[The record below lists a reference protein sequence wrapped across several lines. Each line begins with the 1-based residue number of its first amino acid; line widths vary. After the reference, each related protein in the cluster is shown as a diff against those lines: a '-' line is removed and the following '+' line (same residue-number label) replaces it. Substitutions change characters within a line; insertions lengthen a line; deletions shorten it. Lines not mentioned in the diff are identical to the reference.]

1 MMLRQLLLSQGRFPL
16 VLADG
21 ELAPSLIV
29 VLCIIAGLGMLYL
42 LPSNKPAATRR
53 VGGAALTA
61 ALLVLFVL
69 AIHAVGGVGGPALGL
84 YFWFFAIVAVVGAI
98 RVVTHPQPVYS
109 ALYFVLTVFASGGL
123 FVLLAADFLA
133 AALIL
138 IYAGA
143 ILITYVFVIM
153 LAAQAT
159 SGPAKPGEVGALG
172 GLAGYDVTSREPFI
186 ATCVGFTLLGVM
198 TFLIFDKA
206 EAVIQPQPLADSVV
220 GQVVPASFEQ
230 GPTQALGVY
239 LFRHQLVNLELAGL
253 ILTLAMIGAIIIA
266 RRRVVSSGA
275 EYPEDAGEEI
285 LGPATPVNDNPHSI
299 PVLGTREPSQKA
311 YPQT

>member
-1 MMLRQLLLSQGRFPL
+1 MMLTQSMNLRGGIPLILADTLAPASILLLC
-16 VLADG
+16 
-21 ELAPSLIV
+21 V
-29 VLCIIAGLGMLYL
+29 VAGIGTLYL
-42 LPSNKPAATRR
+42 LPSRRPASARR
-53 VGGAALTA
+53 MGGVALTA
-61 ALLVLFVL
+61 ALLVLAAMAL
-69 AIHAVGGVGGPALGL
+69 HATGGVAGPGLGL
-84 YFWFFAIVAVVGAI
+84 YFWIFSITAVVGAI
-98 RVVTHPQPVYS
+98 RVVTHPRPVYS

-159 SGPAKPGEVGALG
+159 SDPGRPEEAGALG
-172 GLAGYDVTSREPFI
+172 GLADYDLTSREPFV

-198 TFLIFDKA
+198 TFLIFDKGDGLA
-206 EAVIQPQPLADSVV
+206 PPQPLVDSAA
-220 GQVVPASFEQ
+220 GRVVPDSFV
-230 GPTQALGVY
+230 GGTTQALGEY

-266 RRRVVSSGA
+266 RRRIVTVGEDQP
-275 EYPEDAGEEI
+275 EYGGEEV
-285 LGPATPVNDNPHSI
+285 LGPATPINDDPHSI
-299 PVLGTREPSQKA
+299 PVLGTRDRAQKA